1 MKHLFLVVFIHGIF
15 WVNAGVRN
23 LSFYM
28 DKPKIVFQ
36 SPELKIEQISPN
48 TFIHV
53 SYLQTNDFGK
63 VPCNGMLIRDKNEV
77 VIFDT
82 PTNDKSAEAL
92 ILWISNVLHAKVR
105 AIVPTHFH
113 GDCLGGLEAF
123 HTQNIPSFASD
134 KTILLAKEND
144 YIIPQNGFKDSLTIQ
159 VGQENVL
166 IQFVGEGHTKDNVV
180 AYFPKEQVL
189 FGGCL
194 IKELNATKGFLGD
207 SNVEQ
212 WPITVQKLKKK
223 FPNAKLVIPG
233 HGQWGDQKLL
243 DYTIQLFAK

>member
-1 MKHLFLVVFIHGIF
+1 
-15 WVNAGVRN
+15 
-23 LSFYM
+23 
-28 DKPKIVFQ
+28 
-36 SPELKIEQISPN
+36 
-48 TFIHV
+48 
-53 SYLQTNDFGK
+53 
-63 VPCNGMLIRDKNEV
+63 MLIRDKNEV

-180 AYFPKEQVL
+180 AFFPKEQVL

-194 IKELNATKGFLGD
+194 IKEINATQGFLGD
-207 SNVEQ
+207 ANVKA
-212 WPITVQKLKKK
+212 WSATVQKVKEAY
-223 FPNAKLVIPG
+223 PSVQWVIPG
-233 HGQWGDQKLL
+233 HGEAGSAALL
-243 DYTIQLFAK
+243 DYTIRLFQE